1 MTIQNYVMHGVMKM
15 LEKNIK
21 KEKQKTR
28 KNWIGLHTRIVKD
41 KTKYTRKQKHKS
53 FQLTFI

>member
-1 MTIQNYVMHGVMKM
+1 MTTSNYVMRGVTKM

-21 KEKQKTR
+21 KEKQKAR
-28 KNWIGLHTRIVKD
+28 KNWIGLYTRIVKD

-53 FQLTFI
+53 F